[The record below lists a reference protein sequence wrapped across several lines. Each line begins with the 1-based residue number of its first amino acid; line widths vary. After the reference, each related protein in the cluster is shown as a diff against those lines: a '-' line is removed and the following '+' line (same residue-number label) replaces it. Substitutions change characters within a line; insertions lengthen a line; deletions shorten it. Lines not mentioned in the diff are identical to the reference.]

1 MIPDRKTPKLTAMAG
16 KCKTTEK
23 SLDLAAEEGP
33 RNPMAA
39 RPRARTPGMHLHKNF
54 QPYRTTGFNQ
64 NLSQNDDEEDEDDLY

>member
-1 MIPDRKTPKLTAMAG
+1 MQIPMMIPDRKTPKLTAMAG

-39 RPRARTPGMHLHKNF
+39 RPRARTPGMHLQKF
-54 QPYRTTGFNQ
+54 PT
-64 NLSQNDDEEDEDDLY
+64 L